1 MAESETETERESE
14 YQDGV
19 EAAMRRFKRGFARAD
34 RESLAAA
41 VTDDFEWHLHWF
53 DDGVGDGAVGDGAD
67 GDRPTGRVLRG
78 LDEVMAEIERRRDS
92 WTELRY
98 DDVEERYTDDLVV
111 QTFVVSGVDGT
122 GRRFHNA
129 AVDLY
134 PMRDGRIARKQTY
147 WKQPAAGTD

>member
-1 MAESETETERESE
+1 MS
-14 YQDGV
+14 DI
-19 EAAMRRFKRGFARAD
+19 EAVMKEFKRGFAKAD
-34 RESLAAA
+34 RECLARA

-53 DDGVGDGAVGDGAD
+53 GDVDGDSNGSDDGGGDQ
-67 GDRPTGRVLRG
+67 DRPTGRVLRS
-78 LDEVMAEIERRRDS
+78 LDEVMAEIERRQAQ

-111 QTFVVSGVDGT
+111 QTFVVSGVDGQ

-134 PMRDGRIARKQTY
+134 PIRDGRIARKQTY

>member
-1 MAESETETERESE
+1 MS
-14 YQDGV
+14 DI
-19 EAAMRRFKRGFARAD
+19 EAVMKEFKRGFARAD
-34 RESLAAA
+34 RESLARS

-53 DDGVGDGAVGDGAD
+53 DGDGGAD
-67 GDRPTGRVLRG
+67 QPTGRILRG
-78 LDEVMAEIERRRDS
+78 LDEVMAEIERRQHHWS
-92 WTELRY
+92 ELRY

-111 QTFVVSGVDGT
+111 QTFVVSGVDGA

-134 PMRDGRIARKQTY
+134 PVRDGRIARKQTY